1 MLVLLAVIVCIW
13 LPYRRS
19 VLGRAALA
27 VGSAEGAAYMSGVD
41 IGRTKLLTYTLAGLL
56 AAIGGL
62 LLTFVTYSGEA
73 SSAIGGVYTLNGS
86 KAKEV
91 VAQLQPK
98 RYVLPMHYGV
108 RVFEDLLPPDEFLD
122 GQKNVQRML
131 TTNEL
136 KISTDVVPPAP
147 VTVLLGWEKIKK

>member
-1 MLVLLAVIVCIW
+1 VRQIGPVDVL
-13 LPYRRS
+13 
-19 VLGRAALA
+19 
-27 VGSAEGAAYMSGVD
+27 
-41 IGRTKLLTYTLAGLL
+41 
-56 AAIGGL
+56 
-62 LLTFVTYSGEA
+62 FVP
-73 SSAIGGVYTLNGS
+73 IGGVYTLNGS

-122 GQKNVQRML
+122 GQKNVKRML

-136 KISTDVVPPAP
+136 KINTDEVPPAP
-147 VTVLLGWEKIKK
+147 VTVILGWEKSNKK